1 MKKNPERNVHIK
13 KGSSKLLEAINASID
28 VDQRLYRDDIAGSI
42 AHTKMLGHQKIISK
56 KDQTKIISGLQKILK
71 DIEAGKVTFKKE
83 LEDIHMNIEAHLH
96 NKIGSVAGKLHTAR
110 SRNDQVV
117 TDLKLWIKR
126 NGILLDKTCQHFQKI
141 LIGIAKKNTLSVMP
155 GYTHFQVAQ
164 PISLAHH
171 CLAYVEMLGRDR
183 GRLADCLDRL
193 NQNPLGSG
201 ALAGTAFPI
210 NRQITTKLLKF
221 KEPTVN
227 ALDSVSD
234 RDFVVEFIFVLSLLG
249 VHLSRLAEE
258 IILWSNQQ
266 FKFVTLPDD
275 LATGSS
281 IMPQKKNPDSAEL
294 VRSQAANSISH
305 LNNILIILK
314 GLPLAYSKDMQDDK
328 KLIFNSFDTVHL
340 CLQVITELMS
350 KIKFNTS
357 QMKKAVDES
366 YASATDLANWLVQN
380 LDYSFRNAYQLTA
393 KIVSYAI
400 KKNKVLE
407 ALTLNELQKFDG
419 HISASIL
426 KNLSSTNS
434 MRNKT
439 SYGGT
444 SPQSVKKSIQ
454 YAIKKY
460 L

>member
-1 MKKNPERNVHIK
+1 MKKNPARNVHLK
-13 KGSSKLLEAINASID
+13 KGPSKLLEAINASID
-28 VDQRLYRDDIAGSI
+28 VDQRLYREDIEGSI
-42 AHTKMLGHQKIISK
+42 AHTKMLGRQKIINK
-56 KDQTKIISGLQKILK
+56 NDQTKIISGLKKILNN
-71 DIEAGKVTFKKE
+71 IETGKVKFKKE
-83 LEDIHMNIEAHLH
+83 FEDIHMNIEVLL
-96 NKIGSVAGKLHTAR
+96 NKKIGSVAGKLHTAR

-117 TDLKLWIKR
+117 TDLKLWIKKS
-126 NGILLDKTCQHFQKI
+126 GILLDKNCQTFQKI
-141 LIGIAKKNTLSVMP
+141 LIGIAKKNILTVMP

-183 GRLADCLDRL
+183 SRLADCLNRL

-210 NRQITTKLLKF
+210 NRQMTTKLLKF

-281 IMPQKKNPDSAEL
+281 IMPQKKNPDGAEL

-328 KLIFNSFDTVHL
+328 KLVFNSFDTVYL

-350 KIKFNTS
+350 KIQFNTS

-407 ALTLNELQKFDG
+407 ALTLDELQQFDG
-419 HISASIL
+419 QISASVLI
-426 KNLSSTNS
+426 NLS
-434 MRNKT
+434 
-439 SYGGT
+439 
-444 SPQSVKKSIQ
+444 
-454 YAIKKY
+454 
-460 L
+460 

>member
-1 MKKNPERNVHIK
+1 MKKNPARNIHLK
-13 KGSSKLLEAINASID
+13 KGPSKLLETINASID
-28 VDQRLYRDDIAGSI
+28 VDKRLYKEDIEGSI

-56 KDQTKIISGLQKILK
+56 KEQTKIISGLEKILK
-71 DIEAGKVTFKKE
+71 DIKTGKVKFKKE
-83 LEDIHMNIEAHLH
+83 LEDIHMNIEALLH
-96 NKIGSVAGKLHTAR
+96 KKIGSVAGKLHTAR

-117 TDLKLWIKR
+117 TDLKLWIKK
-126 NGILLDKTCQHFQKI
+126 NGKLLDKTCQNFQKI

-171 CLAYVEMLGRDR
+171 CLAYVEMVGRDR
-183 GRLADCLDRL
+183 SRLADCLDRL

-201 ALAGTAFPI
+201 ALAGTSFPI
-210 NRQITTKLLKF
+210 NRQMTTKLLKF

-258 IILWSNQQ
+258 IILWANQQ
-266 FKFVTLPDD
+266 FKFVILPDD

-305 LNNILIILK
+305 LNNLLIILK
-314 GLPLAYSKDMQDDK
+314 GLPLAYSKDMQEDK
-328 KLIFNSFDTVHL
+328 KLVFNSFDTVYL

-350 KIKFNTS
+350 KIQFNTS

-380 LDYSFRNAYQLTA
+380 LNYSFRNAYKLTA
-393 KIVSYAI
+393 KIVSYSI

-407 ALTLNELQKFDG
+407 ALTLDELQQFDG
-419 HISASIL
+419 QISASIL
-426 KNLSSTNS
+426 INLPSTNS
-434 MRNKT
+434 MRNKI

-444 SPQSVKKSIQ
+444 SPQSVKKSIR

>member
-1 MKKNPERNVHIK
+1 
-13 KGSSKLLEAINASID
+13 
-28 VDQRLYRDDIAGSI
+28 
-42 AHTKMLGHQKIISK
+42 
-56 KDQTKIISGLQKILK
+56 
-71 DIEAGKVTFKKE
+71 
-83 LEDIHMNIEAHLH
+83 
-96 NKIGSVAGKLHTAR
+96 
-110 SRNDQVV
+110 
-117 TDLKLWIKR
+117 
-126 NGILLDKTCQHFQKI
+126 
-141 LIGIAKKNTLSVMP
+141 MP

-183 GRLADCLDRL
+183 SRLADCLDRL

-201 ALAGTAFPI
+201 ALAGTSFPI
-210 NRQITTKLLKF
+210 NRQMTTKLLKF

-281 IMPQKKNPDSAEL
+281 IMPQKKNPDGAEL

-305 LNNILIILK
+305 LNNLLIILK

-328 KLIFNSFDTVHL
+328 KLVFNSFDTVYL
-340 CLQVITELMS
+340 CLQVMTELMS

-357 QMKKAVDES
+357 QMKKAVDQS
-366 YASATDLANWLVQN
+366 YA
-380 LDYSFRNAYQLTA
+380 YSN
-393 KIVSYAI
+393 
-400 KKNKVLE
+400 
-407 ALTLNELQKFDG
+407 
-419 HISASIL
+419 
-426 KNLSSTNS
+426 
-434 MRNKT
+434 
-439 SYGGT
+439 
-444 SPQSVKKSIQ
+444 
-454 YAIKKY
+454 
-460 L
+460 